1 MPAPSEQ
8 PQPREAAD
16 EPPRKLTPEAERAL
30 AEAAE
35 RRRRAELE
43 RRETARE
50 IGGQKGPDPIRYGD
64 WEKGGI
70 ISDF

>member
-1 MPAPSEQ
+1 M
-8 PQPREAAD
+8 AD
-16 EPPRKLTPEAERAL
+16 THSRIVPESKPLTPEAERAL

-35 RRRRAELE
+35 RRASKVPLGAADGRP
-43 RRETARE
+43 REH
-50 IGGQKGPDPIRYGD
+50 GGRDGPDPIRYGD